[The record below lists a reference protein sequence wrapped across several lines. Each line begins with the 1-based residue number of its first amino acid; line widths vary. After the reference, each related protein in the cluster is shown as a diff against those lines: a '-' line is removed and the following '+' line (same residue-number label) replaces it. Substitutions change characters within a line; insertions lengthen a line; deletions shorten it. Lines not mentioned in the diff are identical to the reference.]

1 MKRQHTVLADSEWIT
16 TPWRNHP
23 KSLFDQLLDLVAFLP
38 YLLEKADE
46 IAPLQGTTARRDEAQ
61 NLLQNALMLETRFE
75 QWLHT
80 ANRGTREQPMPY
92 WPEEMPDPGGLPF
105 YHSYVFKDSVTGA
118 MFLYYWMSQI
128 PLHRCIESLY
138 GIIYEPVF
146 DVYPDMWPNLPPELR
161 IEDLPK
167 YQQTHEFAASICR
180 GLDSALEGTVQPDI
194 LLAPMN
200 MALELYRE
208 ANGAPQDYTL
218 EILWLEAFRERLLEK
233 GSYVVSVVQEQT
245 WLEIGRL

>member
-1 MKRQHTVLADSEWIT
+1 
-16 TPWRNHP
+16 
-23 KSLFDQLLDLVAFLP
+23 
-38 YLLEKADE
+38 
-46 IAPLQGTTARRDEAQ
+46 
-61 NLLQNALMLETRFE
+61 
-75 QWLHT
+75 
-80 ANRGTREQPMPY
+80 
-92 WPEEMPDPGGLPF
+92 
-105 YHSYVFKDSVTGA
+105 

-146 DVYPDMWPNLPPELR
+146 DVYPDMWPNLPAELR

-167 YQQTHEFAASICR
+167 YQQTQEFAANICR

-194 LLAPMN
+194 LVAPLT
-200 MALELYRE
+200 MALGLYKE
-208 ANGAPQDYTL
+208 ANVVPQDYTL
-218 EILWLEAFRERLLEK
+218 EILWLEAFKDRLVEK